1 MVDVVDDETF
11 TFLPSKSTNPREVL
25 PIPVP
30 GKNVCCKILIS
41 RSFSKIFVG
50 KNSSAKL
57 PSSCWFPTI
66 STNSDSVPID
76 PFWIVTISES
86 MKSIDVINS
95 VVWRISPVVPVAGT
109 LAWIKNLSNELVRSN
124 LPLVSALFVASL
136 NNSDISSINKT
147 LFVEHS
153 KKLERR
159 LFSKVINFDLSG
171 FDKTSTSWTKSKVSI
186 ASTLF
191 SEVKSLMMV
200 DESTTISVP
209 TPIKEVIPTSAKFL
223 SPVVW
228 TNLFTGLTIFWYS
241 IGLWIVYDKDW

>member
-1 MVDVVDDETF
+1 MEVVDDETF
-11 TFLPSKSTNPREVL
+11 TFLPSKSTNPIEVL

-30 GKNVCCKILIS
+30 GKNVCCRILIS
-41 RSFSKIFVG
+41 KSTLKRSVG
-50 KNSSAKL
+50 ENWSAKF
-57 PSSCWFPTI
+57 PFSSWVPTI
-66 STNSDSVPID
+66 STNLDSTSID
-76 PFWIVTISES
+76 PFWIVTISELI
-86 MKSIDVINS
+86 KSIDVNNS
-95 VVWRISPVVPVAGT
+95 VVWRTLSVVPVISSA

-124 LPLVSALFVASL
+124 LPLVSTLLLASL
-136 NNSDISSINKT
+136 NNSVILSIIKT

-171 FDKTSTSWTKSKVSI
+171 FDKTSTSWAKSKVSI

-191 SEVKSLMMV
+191 SEVKSLIIV
-200 DESTTISVP
+200 DESTDTSVP
-209 TPIKEVIPTSAKFL
+209 TPTEEVIPTSAKFL

-241 IGLWIVYDKDW
+241 IGLWIV